1 MKYDNLQRGNA
12 AEDLALDFLT
22 DQGLALVTRNFLCRA
37 GEIDLIVK
45 NATTLV
51 FVEVRFR
58 RDISRGT
65 GAETITHQKM
75 TKIVQTARYFLHNNP
90 HHGNLDYRFDVISVS
105 ATVDWIQNAF
115 TLDDLLNKDSR

>member
-12 AEDLALDFLT
+12 AENLALDFLAN
-22 DQGLALVTRNFLCRA
+22 QGLMLVTRNFLSRA

-75 TKIVQTARYFLHNNP
+75 TKIVQTARYFLQNNP
-90 HHGNLDYRFDVISVS
+90 HYDNLDYRFDVVSVS
-105 ATVDWIQNAF
+105 AAIDWIQNAF
-115 TLDDLLNKDSR
+115 TLDYILNKDSR

>member
-12 AEDLALDFLT
+12 AENLALDFLAN
-22 DQGLALVTRNFLCRA
+22 QGLMLVTRNFLSRA

-75 TKIVQTARYFLHNNP
+75 TKIVQTARYFLQNNP
-90 HHGNLDYRFDVISVS
+90 HYDNLDYRFDVVSVS
-105 ATVDWIQNAF
+105 AAIDRIQNAF
-115 TLDDLLNKDSR
+115 TLDDILNKDSR